1 MSSSL
6 CSGSDTSSKPSART
20 PAAVEPAT
28 HHWPLRKSRICARV
42 SDHAAGAAAA
52 LAVARGLTP
61 AQLPVRAVQEALLH
75 DPQAPAA
82 VVPLWD
88 TPWHHRAW
96 RQRQLAV
103 LDDPTRIGADGRWG
117 GTESQPD
124 QPCTAPPEPHEQ
136 AWTGTVIPD
145 GEGGFSLALGADRC
159 LPLITLE
166 PSLHAWLNAL
176 SRPTPTTLVGC
187 LNTAGPW
194 LRVSRLAG

>member
-1 MSSSL
+1 VENLLAADKGFS
-6 CSGSDTSSKPSART
+6 TSHMANG
-20 PAAVEPAT
+20 AT
-28 HHWPLRKSRICARV
+28 RLQPLILNIGQ
-42 SDHAAGAAAA
+42 AAGAAAA

-88 TPWHHRAW
+88 TPWHHPAW

-117 GTESQPD
+117 GPESQAD

-166 PSLHAWLNAL
+166 PSLHAWLNTL
-176 SRPTPTTLVGC
+176 CRPTPTTLVGC

-194 LRVSRLAG
+194 LRVSRLAA